1 MGGFRAVR
9 KTWRKKASSSRG
21 LFSRGRRRRAL
32 AGWWP
37 PLMSSAGLGDSSP
50 AALGGY
56 RAPADGKLE
65 RVPVLERTKL

>member
-1 MGGFRAVR
+1 
-9 KTWRKKASSSRG
+9 
-21 LFSRGRRRRAL
+21 
-32 AGWWP
+32 
-37 PLMSSAGLGDSSP
+37 MSSAGLGDSSP